1 MSYIFDVLMLLVIV
15 SLVAIVALI
24 ENKNAKIRVGRKVT
38 TIRDFIFPPLL
49 PVHMSP
55 PLTVMPL
62 RSVSVDEPPYMRV

>member
-1 MSYIFDVLMLLVIV
+1 MSPILDVLMVLVIV
-15 SLVAIVALI
+15 SLVAIVVII
-24 ENKNAKIRVGRKVT
+24 ENRNAKIRVGRKVT

-55 PLTVMPL
+55 PLMVTPL

>member
-24 ENKNAKIRVGRKVT
+24 ENRNAKIRVGRKVT